1 MLKLKK
7 ILPIVCA
14 AALVFSGCGA
24 DVKDAG
30 SADGLSVDSQTEEEI
45 GSTDDEVGN
54 ADNDAGNDE
63 EGVNDGVNEE
73 QGDDSSADKQS
84 GENKA
89 SGSEDKSV
97 KKETEKNNASSVNN
111 ADKSSNSQ
119 TNTAKPANSNTSSSN
134 GNSSSTGGST
144 AAAKPA
150 EQPAPAPAEPSYTYK
165 DGTYSGSAQGFNGPV
180 GVSVTI
186 SKDKITAVSVT
197 SSTDD
202 EPYISE
208 AKALCSKIVSANSA
222 DVSAV
227 SGATYSSNG
236 IKGAVKAA
244 LAKAKN

>member
-7 ILPIVCA
+7 ILPVVCA

-24 DVKDAG
+24 DVQESL
-30 SADGLSVDSQTEEEI
+30 SADGGAAENQIESEL
-45 GSTDDEVGN
+45 DENEDEN
-54 ADNDAGNDE
+54 ADDAVNEDEMNNEEGMNEDNGGDSSAVKKDAEKSQNDSGDASAKKETSKKNDTAANDAGKKSE
-63 EGVNDGVNEE
+63 TK
-73 QGDDSSADKQS
+73 AD
-84 GENKA
+84 A
-89 SGSEDKSV
+89 S
-97 KKETEKNNASSVNN
+97 
-111 ADKSSNSQ
+111 
-119 TNTAKPANSNTSSSN
+119 KPAASNTSSSN
-134 GNSSSTGGST
+134 GGSSQ
-144 AAAKPA
+144 AAPA
-150 EQPAPAPAEPSYTYK
+150 PAPAPAEPSYTYK

-186 SKDKITAVSVT
+186 SKDKITSVFVT

-202 EPYISE
+202 EPYISD

>member
-1 MLKLKK
+1 MLKFKK

-14 AALVFSGCGA
+14 TAVIFAGCGSDAPAA
-24 DVKDAG
+24 DNSAGAEPGSVVEENIDEPLSAEEEVQAENEDTQQTDGQDEEAAEEQTAAG
-30 SADGLSVDSQTEEEI
+30 SEN
-45 GSTDDEVGN
+45 ST
-54 ADNDAGNDE
+54 
-63 EGVNDGVNEE
+63 
-73 QGDDSSADKQS
+73 
-84 GENKA
+84 KA
-89 SGSEDKSV
+89 SGSESKAEASRSSAADTETKAAAKTETKTSSKSN
-97 KKETEKNNASSVNN
+97 TS
-111 ADKSSNSQ
+111 
-119 TNTAKPANSNTSSSN
+119 TNTASSGSTASSSAAP
-134 GNSSSTGGST
+134 

-150 EQPAPAPAEPSYTYK
+150 EPTYKYK

-202 EPYISE
+202 EPYISN
-208 AKALCSKIVSANSA
+208 AKALCSHIVSANSA
-222 DVSAV
+222 DVSGV

>member
-1 MLKLKK
+1 MLKFKK

-14 AALVFSGCGA
+14 AAVIFAGCGSDAPAA
-24 DVKDAG
+24 DDSSGADTG
-30 SADGLSVDSQTEEEI
+30 SVVEENVDEALSVDEDMTDEDAQQADGGDAESAEEQQAAGAE
-45 GSTDDEVGN
+45 
-54 ADNDAGNDE
+54 NDA
-63 EGVNDGVNEE
+63 
-73 QGDDSSADKQS
+73 
-84 GENKA
+84 KA
-89 SGSEDKSV
+89 SGSESKAEASKSASAA
-97 KKETEKNNASSVNN
+97 KTETKSGTKTETKTSAKSDTSKPATSANTASSG
-111 ADKSSNSQ
+111 
-119 TNTAKPANSNTSSSN
+119 SSSAAP
-134 GNSSSTGGST
+134 

-150 EQPAPAPAEPSYTYK
+150 EPAYKYK

-202 EPYISE
+202 EPYISN
-208 AKALCSKIVSANSA
+208 AKALCSHIVSSNSA
-222 DVSAV
+222 DVSGV

>member
-1 MLKLKK
+1 MLKFKK

-14 AALVFSGCGA
+14 TAVIFTGCGSDAPAA
-24 DVKDAG
+24 DNSAG
-30 SADGLSVDSQTEEEI
+30 ADTGSVVEENIDEPLSVDEAVI
-45 GSTDDEVGN
+45 DEDEQQ
-54 ADNDAGNDE
+54 ADGQEAE
-63 EGVNDGVNEE
+63 AAEE
-73 QGDDSSADKQS
+73 QAPAESENSA
-84 GENKA
+84 KA
-89 SGSEDKSV
+89 SGSESKTETSKSASA
-97 KKETEKNNASSVNN
+97 KTETKSAAKTETKTSSKSDTSKPAAS
-111 ADKSSNSQ
+111 
-119 TNTAKPANSNTSSSN
+119 TNTASSGSTSSSAAP
-134 GNSSSTGGST
+134 

-150 EQPAPAPAEPSYTYK
+150 EPTYKYK

-202 EPYISE
+202 EPYISN
-208 AKALCSKIVSANSA
+208 AKALCSHIVSANSA
-222 DVSAV
+222 DVSGV

>member
-1 MLKLKK
+1 MLKFKK

-14 AALVFSGCGA
+14 TAVIFAGCGSDAPAA
-24 DVKDAG
+24 DNSAGADTGSVVEENIDEPLSAEEEVMTEGEEAQQADGQDEEAVEEQTAAG
-30 SADGLSVDSQTEEEI
+30 SE
-45 GSTDDEVGN
+45 N
-54 ADNDAGNDE
+54 
-63 EGVNDGVNEE
+63 
-73 QGDDSSADKQS
+73 SA
-84 GENKA
+84 KA
-89 SGSEDKSV
+89 SGSESKAEASKSSSA
-97 KKETEKNNASSVNN
+97 KTETKAAAKTETKTSSKSDTSKPAASS
-111 ADKSSNSQ
+111 
-119 TNTAKPANSNTSSSN
+119 NTASSGSTSSS
-134 GNSSSTGGST
+134 SSSAAP

-150 EQPAPAPAEPSYTYK
+150 EPTYKYK

-202 EPYISE
+202 EPYISN
-208 AKALCSKIVSANSA
+208 AKALCSHIVSANSA
-222 DVSAV
+222 DVSGV

>member
-7 ILPIVCA
+7 ILPVVCA

-24 DVKDAG
+24 DVQESS
-30 SADGLSVDSQTEEEI
+30 SADGGAAENQIESEL
-45 GSTDDEVGN
+45 DENEDEN
-54 ADNDAGNDE
+54 ADDAVNEDEMNNEEGMNEDNGGDSSAVKKDAEKSQNDSGDASAKKETSKKNDTAANDAGKKSE
-63 EGVNDGVNEE
+63 TK
-73 QGDDSSADKQS
+73 AD
-84 GENKA
+84 A
-89 SGSEDKSV
+89 S
-97 KKETEKNNASSVNN
+97 
-111 ADKSSNSQ
+111 
-119 TNTAKPANSNTSSSN
+119 KPAASNTSSSN
-134 GNSSSTGGST
+134 GGSSQ
-144 AAAKPA
+144 AAPA
-150 EQPAPAPAEPSYTYK
+150 PAPAPAEPSYTYK

-186 SKDKITAVSVT
+186 SKDKITSVSVT

-202 EPYISE
+202 EPYISD

>member
-1 MLKLKK
+1 MLKFKK

-14 AALVFSGCGA
+14 TAVIFAGCGSDVPAA
-24 DVKDAG
+24 DNSAG
-30 SADGLSVDSQTEEEI
+30 ADTGSVVEENIDEPLSVDEDITGEEEQQ
-45 GSTDDEVGN
+45 
-54 ADNDAGNDE
+54 A
-63 EGVNDGVNEE
+63 EGQEAEAAEE
-73 QGDDSSADKQS
+73 QAAAESENSA
-84 GENKA
+84 KA
-89 SGSEDKSV
+89 SGSESKSEAS
-97 KKETEKNNASSVNN
+97 KSTAAKTETKSAAKTETKTSSKSDTSKPAAS
-111 ADKSSNSQ
+111 
-119 TNTAKPANSNTSSSN
+119 TNTASSGSTSSSAAP
-134 GNSSSTGGST
+134 

-150 EQPAPAPAEPSYTYK
+150 EPTYKYK

-202 EPYISE
+202 EPYISN
-208 AKALCSKIVSANSA
+208 AKALCSHIVSANSA
-222 DVSAV
+222 DVSGV

>member
-1 MLKLKK
+1 MLKFKK

-14 AALVFSGCGA
+14 TAVIFAGCGSDAPAA
-24 DVKDAG
+24 DNSAGAEPGSVVEENIDEPLSAEEEVQAENEDTQQTDGQDEEAAEEQTAAG
-30 SADGLSVDSQTEEEI
+30 SEN
-45 GSTDDEVGN
+45 ST
-54 ADNDAGNDE
+54 
-63 EGVNDGVNEE
+63 
-73 QGDDSSADKQS
+73 
-84 GENKA
+84 KA
-89 SGSEDKSV
+89 SGSESKA
-97 KKETEKNNASSVNN
+97 EAS
-111 ADKSSNSQ
+111 KSSAAKTETKAAAKTETKTSSKSNTS
-119 TNTAKPANSNTSSSN
+119 TNTASSGSTASSSAAP
-134 GNSSSTGGST
+134 

-150 EQPAPAPAEPSYTYK
+150 EPTYKYK

-202 EPYISE
+202 EPYISN
-208 AKALCSKIVSANSA
+208 AKALCSHIVSANSA
-222 DVSAV
+222 DVSGV

>member
-7 ILPIVCA
+7 ILPVVCA

-24 DVKDAG
+24 DVQESS
-30 SADGLSVDSQTEEEI
+30 SADGGAAENQIESELDEIEDENADDAVNEDEINNEEE
-45 GSTDDEVGN
+45 GMNEDNGGDSSAVKKDAEKSQNDSGDASAKKETSKKNDTAV
-54 ADNDAGNDE
+54 NDAGKKSE
-63 EGVNDGVNEE
+63 TK
-73 QGDDSSADKQS
+73 AD
-84 GENKA
+84 A
-89 SGSEDKSV
+89 S
-97 KKETEKNNASSVNN
+97 
-111 ADKSSNSQ
+111 
-119 TNTAKPANSNTSSSN
+119 KPAASNTSSSN
-134 GNSSSTGGST
+134 GGSSQT
-144 AAAKPA
+144 A
-150 EQPAPAPAEPSYTYK
+150 PAPAPSPAEPSYTYK

-186 SKDKITAVSVT
+186 SKDKITSVSVT

-202 EPYISE
+202 EPYISD

>member
-1 MLKLKK
+1 MLKFKK

-14 AALVFSGCGA
+14 TAVIFAGCGSDAPAA
-24 DVKDAG
+24 DNSAG
-30 SADGLSVDSQTEEEI
+30 AEPGSVVEENIDEPLSADEAVI
-45 GSTDDEVGN
+45 DE
-54 ADNDAGNDE
+54 DE
-63 EGVNDGVNEE
+63 QQAPAESEN
-73 QGDDSSADKQS
+73 SA
-84 GENKA
+84 KA
-89 SGSEDKSV
+89 SGSESKSEAS
-97 KKETEKNNASSVNN
+97 KSTAAKTETKSAAKTEAKTSSKNDASKPAAS
-111 ADKSSNSQ
+111 
-119 TNTAKPANSNTSSSN
+119 TNTASSGSTSSSAAQ
-134 GNSSSTGGST
+134 

-150 EQPAPAPAEPSYTYK
+150 EPTYKYK

-202 EPYISE
+202 EPYISN
-208 AKALCSKIVSANSA
+208 AKALCSHIVSANSA
-222 DVSAV
+222 DVSGV